1 MVKMRTAKW
10 LAAGL
15 AAGMFVLSACSGT
28 PDNQP
33 GPAPH
38 TASANPS
45 SADSVSSTRG
55 STPAASG
62 EPRCGASLT
71 NPLYAASQLP
81 IVDGG
86 GEQLTFDVIDD
97 HFDPCAELSWSVIAG
112 GVGPGNSQ
120 RQGVVFFTHGT
131 PVTAPAPLL
140 QEEIVAVERL
150 TSTTV
155 KVSYEILVGPR
166 AAATTIPGTAT
177 FQVAGEGQLAV
188 VENLLPNEANEA
200 GIQVDVSGL
209 K

>member
-1 MVKMRTAKW
+1 MGTAKW
-10 LAAGL
+10 LVGGL
-15 AAGMFVLSACSGT
+15 ATGMFALSGCGSA

-33 GPAPH
+33 APAPRVAG
-38 TASANPS
+38 TNPS
-45 SADSVSSTRG
+45 AAESQSSAQGDVPVESD
-55 STPAASG
+55 
-62 EPRCGASLT
+62 EPQCDASLS

-86 GEQLTFDVIDD
+86 GQRFTFDIIDD
-97 HFDPCAELSWSVIAG
+97 HFDACAELSWSVIAG

-140 QEEIVAVERL
+140 QEEIVAVEQL
-150 TSTTV
+150 NSTTV
-155 KVSYEILVGPR
+155 KVSYEVLVGPR

-177 FQVAGEGQLAV
+177 FQIAGEGQLAV

-200 GIQVDVSGL
+200 GIQVDVRGL
-209 K
+209 E